1 VSRSNLPAATKAALA
16 QAHVTAFA
24 VLELGFDSG
33 TQRLAALPFDVE
45 VEGQTYT
52 AAQGIGTIEPIKET
66 GAQAAGLAFTLSG
79 VPSSAIA
86 SVLTE
91 PLQGRGVVV
100 KLVVVDGSTLR
111 VDPVVWQG
119 TLDVPTIT
127 DGGQTA
133 QIRITA
139 EHAMLRWQNP
149 TGQTYTTAD
158 QAARNP
164 ADKFF
169 DAVAQVAKD
178 TLVWPSK
185 EFFRQ

>member
-1 VSRSNLPAATKAALA
+1 VSRINLPAAARTALA
-16 QAHVTAFA
+16 QAHVTAFLL
-24 VLELGFDSG
+24 LEMEFDSG
-33 TQRLAALPFDVE
+33 TQRLAALPFDV
-45 VEGQTYT
+45 VVDGQTYT
-52 AAQGIGTIEPIKET
+52 AAQGIGTIEAIKET
-66 GAQAAGLAFTLSG
+66 GAMAAGLAFTLSA
-79 VPSSAIA
+79 VPSAAIA

-91 PLQGRGVVV
+91 PLQGRTVTV
-100 KLVVVDGSTLR
+100 KLVVVDGATLR

-149 TGQTYTTAD
+149 TGQLYSHAD
-158 QAARNP
+158 QALRDP
-164 ADKFF
+164 TDKFF
-169 DAVAQVAKD
+169 EFGSRVAKD
-178 TLVWPSK
+178 TLVWPAK

>member
-1 VSRSNLPAATKAALA
+1 VSRVNLTTECKAALA
-16 QAHVTAFA
+16 QAHVTTFLL
-24 VLELGFDSG
+24 LELGFDSG
-33 TQRLAALPFDVE
+33 TQRLAALPFDVV

-52 AAQGIGTIEPIKET
+52 AAQGIGTIEAVKET
-66 GAQAAGLAFTLSG
+66 GGIAAGLAFTLSA

-86 SVLTE
+86 GVLTE
-91 PLQGRGVVV
+91 PLQGRTVTL
-100 KLVVVDGSTLR
+100 KLVVVDGETLR

-149 TGQTYTTAD
+149 TGQTYTPTD
-158 QAARNP
+158 QAMRDP

-169 DAVAQVAKD
+169 EFVAKVSKD
-178 TLVWPSK
+178 TLVWPAK
-185 EFFRQ
+185 EFFRA